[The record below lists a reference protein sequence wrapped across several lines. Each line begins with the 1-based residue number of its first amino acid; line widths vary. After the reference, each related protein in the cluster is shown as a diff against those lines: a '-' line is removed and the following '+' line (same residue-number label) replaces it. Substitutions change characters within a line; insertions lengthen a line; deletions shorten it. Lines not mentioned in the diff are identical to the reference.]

1 MFVTVIA
8 WSSCCPADVQFPA
21 VTLNL
26 SVQHLTTF
34 VLDRKDGMIT
44 VDDGIRRLRLLDA
57 KGKVWTQEMLLQVE
71 EKMVSLIDL
80 GTKVRLKT
88 RIYFWFCF
96 LWGGVVC
103 LFVLITK
110 GKKRTLILSVT
121 SALSSVWPT
130 PTLTCGFFS
139 FRTSW
144 RTSRLAR
151 SSTARP
157 WWTPA
162 ATTPSWLWSAKS
174 RVRSNPTSTCSSAT
188 KSK

>member
-1 MFVTVIA
+1 MWRLVLTPAPLALHFIKPKVFKFKVFTYKVTKNHHLNYKKHKLFCLTVIA
-8 WSSCCPADVQFPA
+8 WISCCPADVQFPA

-96 LWGGVVC
+96 LWGVVC
-103 LFVLITK
+103 LF
-110 GKKRTLILSVT
+110 
-121 SALSSVWPT
+121 
-130 PTLTCGFFS
+130 
-139 FRTSW
+139 
-144 RTSRLAR
+144 
-151 SSTARP
+151 
-157 WWTPA
+157 
-162 ATTPSWLWSAKS
+162 
-174 RVRSNPTSTCSSAT
+174 
-188 KSK
+188 